1 MIQYGFLERTTPPP
15 AIEEVLRF
23 RRAGHEVPDLVTIGS
38 HEKVGA
44 AIDAMHQ
51 YGISQLPV
59 VREEPVDSL
68 ADVVGSLHERALLD
82 RVFKNADALNED
94 VAVAMQPPLPAVDAD
109 ASVDQVYEGL
119 SSGSGAVVVVSA
131 GRPAGILTRSDLL
144 EFLAARRSQ
153 VGQP

>member
-1 MIQYGFLERTTPPP
+1 V
-15 AIEEVLRF
+15 EEVLRF

-44 AIDAMHQ
+44 AIDAMQQ

-59 VREEPVDSL
+59 VRDEPVDSL
-68 ADVVGSLHERALLD
+68 ADVVGSLQERELLD

-94 VAVAMQPPLPAVDAD
+94 VAIAMQPPLPAVDAD
-109 ASVDQVYEGL
+109 ASVDQVYEGVW
-119 SSGSGAVVVVSA
+119 GVSGAVVVVSG
-131 GRPAGILTRSDLL
+131 GRPSGILTRSDLL

-153 VGQP
+153 VEQP